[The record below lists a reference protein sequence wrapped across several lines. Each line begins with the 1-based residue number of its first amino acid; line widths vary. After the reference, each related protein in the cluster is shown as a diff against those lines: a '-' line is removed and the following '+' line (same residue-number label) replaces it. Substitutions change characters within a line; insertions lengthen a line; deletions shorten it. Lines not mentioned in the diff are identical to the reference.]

1 MKKILKKYKKLNK
14 YYILNHKQKIILIII
29 FFVNVLKIIVR
40 ENIVNVIKINFHV
53 IKTANVFHVKILK
66 KMNLYKIFL

>member
-1 MKKILKKYKKLNK
+1 MKKILKKLKKLDK
-14 YYILNHKQKIILIII
+14 CYILNHNQKLILIII

-53 IKTANVFHVKILK
+53 IKIVNVYHVKI
-66 KMNLYKIFL
+66 

>member
-1 MKKILKKYKKLNK
+1 MKKILKKFKKLVK
-14 YYILNHKQKIILIII
+14 YYILNHNQKLILMII

-53 IKTANVFHVKILK
+53 IKIVNVYHVKI
-66 KMNLYKIFL
+66 

>member
-1 MKKILKKYKKLNK
+1 MKKILKKFKKLVK
-14 YYILNHKQKIILIII
+14 YYILNHNQKLILMII

-53 IKTANVFHVKILK
+53 IKIVNVFHVKI
-66 KMNLYKIFL
+66 

>member
-1 MKKILKKYKKLNK
+1 MKKILKKLKKLDK
-14 YYILNHKQKIILIII
+14 CYILNHNQKLILIII

-53 IKTANVFHVKILK
+53 IKIVNVFHVKI
-66 KMNLYKIFL
+66 